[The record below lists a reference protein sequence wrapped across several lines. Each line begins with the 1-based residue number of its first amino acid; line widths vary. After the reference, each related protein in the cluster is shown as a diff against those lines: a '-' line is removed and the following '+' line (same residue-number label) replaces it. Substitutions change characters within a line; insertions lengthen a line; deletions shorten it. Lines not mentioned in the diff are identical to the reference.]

1 MTDSR
6 IANAPCS
13 WGALEFEGLKSE
25 EIPYGQMLD
34 ELCDTGYAGTELGDL
49 GYLPTEPMA
58 LRQELERRNLA
69 MVGAFVPVALKD
81 PDAHARGEAHALKV
95 AQLLA
100 GVMDSRSGNPAPL
113 VILADD
119 NGTDPV
125 RIQHAGRVIP
135 EMGLGPV
142 EWHTFARGAEGIAR
156 TVRRETGLQ
165 MAFHHHCAGYVETP
179 EEIARFLDMTD
190 PDLLGLV
197 FDTGHCLYGTGGNDG
212 LRVEDGLKRF
222 GERIRH
228 IHFKDCQPQVAQ
240 EARSA
245 GWDYFT
251 ALRHGVFCELGKGN
265 VPFTAVADWLRKHNY
280 RGWIVVEQDILPG
293 MGSPKASAQRNRDY
307 LRTIGL

>member
-1 MTDSR
+1 M
-6 IANAPCS
+6 
-13 WGALEFEGLKSE
+13 
-25 EIPYGQMLD
+25 
-34 ELCDTGYAGTELGDL
+34 
-49 GYLPTEPMA
+49 PTEPVA
-58 LRQELERRNLA
+58 LRQELEQRNLA

-100 GVMDSRSGNPAPL
+100 GVMDSRSGKPAPL

-125 RIQHAGRVIP
+125 RTQHAGRVIP
-135 EMGLGPV
+135 QMGLSAA
-142 EWHTFARGAEGIAR
+142 EWDTFARGAERIAR
-156 TVRRETGLQ
+156 AVRRETGLQ
-165 MAFHHHCAGYVETP
+165 TAFHHHCAGYVETP

-197 FDTGHCLYGTGGNDG
+197 FDTGHFLYGTGSNDG
-212 LRVEDGLKRF
+212 LRVEDGLKGF

-228 IHFKDCQPQVAQ
+228 VHFKDCQPQVAQ
-240 EARSA
+240 EARNT

-265 VPFTAVADWLRKHNY
+265 VPFAAVADWLGKHNY

>member
-34 ELCDTGYAGTELGDL
+34 ELCDTGYAGAELGDM

-100 GVMDSRSGNPAPL
+100 GVMDRRSGNPAPL

-125 RIQHAGRVIP
+125 RTQHAGRVIP

-142 EWHTFARGAEGIAR
+142 EWHTFARGAERIAR

-197 FDTGHCLYGTGGNDG
+197 FDTGHFLYGTGSNDG

>member
-1 MTDSR
+1 
-6 IANAPCS
+6 
-13 WGALEFEGLKSE
+13 
-25 EIPYGQMLD
+25 
-34 ELCDTGYAGTELGDL
+34 
-49 GYLPTEPMA
+49 
-58 LRQELERRNLA
+58 
-69 MVGAFVPVALKD
+69 
-81 PDAHARGEAHALKV
+81 
-95 AQLLA
+95 
-100 GVMDSRSGNPAPL
+100 
-113 VILADD
+113 
-119 NGTDPV
+119 
-125 RIQHAGRVIP
+125 
-135 EMGLGPV
+135 MGLSAV
-142 EWHTFARGAEGIAR
+142 EWDTFARGAERIAR

-165 MAFHHHCAGYVETP
+165 AAFHHHCAGYVETP

-197 FDTGHCLYGTGGNDG
+197 FDTGHFLYGTGSNDG

>member
-1 MTDSR
+1 MTDMC

-13 WGALEFEGLKSE
+13 WGALEFEGLEGE

-34 ELCDTGYAGTELGDL
+34 ELRDTGYAGTELGDL
-49 GYLPTEPMA
+49 GYMPTEPMA

-69 MVGAFVPVALKD
+69 MVGAFVPVALKN

-95 AQLLA
+95 ARLLA
-100 GVMDSRSGNPAPL
+100 GVMDSSSGNPAPL

-125 RIQHAGRVIP
+125 RTQHAGRVIP
-135 EMGLGPV
+135 QMGLSAA
-142 EWHTFARGAEGIAR
+142 EWDTFTRGAERIAR
-156 TVRRETGLQ
+156 AVRSETGLQ

-197 FDTGHCLYGTGGNDG
+197 LDTGHFLYGTGSNDG

-228 IHFKDCQPQVAQ
+228 VHFKDCQPQVAQ
-240 EARSA
+240 EARNA

-251 ALRHGVFCELGKGN
+251 ALQHGVFCELGKGN
-265 VPFTAVADWLRKHNY
+265 VPFTNVADWLRMHNY